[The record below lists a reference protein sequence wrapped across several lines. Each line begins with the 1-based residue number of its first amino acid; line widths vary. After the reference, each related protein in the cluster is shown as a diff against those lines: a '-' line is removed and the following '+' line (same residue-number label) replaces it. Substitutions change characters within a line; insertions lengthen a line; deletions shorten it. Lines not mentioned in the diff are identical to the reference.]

1 LIYPFRVFWLVL
13 AALGDALTAILGCA
27 GLLAGV
33 WFMARGSRAG
43 GDLSIAPSAAP
54 PTAAAVPVAE
64 PADTPDPTAFRHG
77 AIRLVGEPPTAP
89 AAPAPAVGAVPP
101 APALAVVP
109 PAPELAVEPEPVPEP
124 EPEPPP
130 PPPPAYLPP
139 PIPRAPR
146 TSFRQGP
153 IRLGGIEHGRTTR
166 GPSDDSPDAA

>member
-1 LIYPFRVFWLVL
+1 VFWLVL

-43 GDLSIAPSAAP
+43 GGLSTAPSAAP
-54 PTAAAVPVAE
+54 PTAAAVPAAE
-64 PADTPDPTAFRHG
+64 PAETPDPTAFRHG
-77 AIRLVGEPPTAP
+77 AIRLVGEP
-89 AAPAPAVGAVPP
+89 APAPPPP
-101 APALAVVP
+101 ASALAVVP
-109 PAPELAVEPEPVPEP
+109 PAPERAPEP
-124 EPEPPP
+124 EPEPEPEPP

-166 GPSDDSPDAA
+166 GPGDDPPDAA